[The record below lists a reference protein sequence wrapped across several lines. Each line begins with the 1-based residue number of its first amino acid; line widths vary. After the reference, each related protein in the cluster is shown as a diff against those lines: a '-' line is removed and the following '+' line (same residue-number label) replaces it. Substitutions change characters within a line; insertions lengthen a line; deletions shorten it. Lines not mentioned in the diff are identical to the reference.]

1 MNDETRRFGFSP
13 SPAHGRVPGPYTPL
27 QDEPQDAGDIC
38 TAVGANMK
46 TVPVPQ
52 IQSMKA
58 YILKHHRQM
67 IFDALNESIRAGAL
81 EMPADVD
88 GGEIVLSAA
97 NCTFGAMNFWRYDKY
112 TALAEVI
119 VYPEICTDSGC
130 VPCPLY
136 VELWIDMESGMEFWT
151 GACGYL
157 RDMPERR
164 HWRLSDYMI
173 PILRKDEIEEGA
185 EELLRAFCPNAAT
198 DRREHDPF
206 VLAKRMGLN
215 VERLPLYGRPHTL
228 SMLFFCPE
236 TVMVQEFPATSK
248 DDPPSPYPVTLPGNT
263 ILINTRA
270 VHRDFCQL
278 EIYHECIHY
287 DWHFMF
293 YRLQHMHNND
303 VSALRTRRAVVTDSS
318 GSRNPLRW
326 LE

>member
-38 TAVGANMK
+38 TAVGANTK

-151 GACGYL
+151 AACGYL

-236 TVMVQEFPATSK
+236 TVMVQEFPAKSK
-248 DDPPSPYPVTLPGNT
+248 YDHPSPDTVTLPRKT
-263 ILINTRA
+263 ILINTLA

-278 EIYHECIHY
+278 
-287 DWHFMF
+287 
-293 YRLQHMHNND
+293 
-303 VSALRTRRAVVTDSS
+303 
-318 GSRNPLRW
+318 
-326 LE
+326 

>member
-1 MNDETRRFGFSP
+1 MNDVTRRFGFSP

-136 VELWIDMESGMEFWT
+136 VELWIVCQPFCCAIQPDLSPFGVT
-151 GACGYL
+151 
-157 RDMPERR
+157 ERR
-164 HWRLSDYMI
+164 KACETALSQSR
-173 PILRKDEIEEGA
+173 PQ
-185 EELLRAFCPNAAT
+185 T
-198 DRREHDPF
+198 DPRHRRC
-206 VLAKRMGLN
+206 L
-215 VERLPLYGRPHTL
+215 
-228 SMLFFCPE
+228 
-236 TVMVQEFPATSK
+236 
-248 DDPPSPYPVTLPGNT
+248 
-263 ILINTRA
+263 
-270 VHRDFCQL
+270 
-278 EIYHECIHY
+278 
-287 DWHFMF
+287 
-293 YRLQHMHNND
+293 
-303 VSALRTRRAVVTDSS
+303 S
-318 GSRNPLRW
+318 GSRPLERKRT
-326 LE
+326 LSRPTGRQVRPA

>member
-38 TAVGANMK
+38 TAVGANTK

-151 GACGYL
+151 AACGYL

-198 DRREHDPF
+198 DRREHYPGQDTSTLILLGCVPY
-206 VLAKRMGLN
+206 VLVA
-215 VERLPLYGRPHTL
+215 RP
-228 SMLFFCPE
+228 PGE
-236 TVMVQEFPATSK
+236 NRAT
-248 DDPPSPYPVTLPGNT
+248 
-263 ILINTRA
+263 
-270 VHRDFCQL
+270 C
-278 EIYHECIHY
+278 CIHIHLS
-287 DWHFMF
+287 DMWDRF
-293 YRLQHMHNND
+293 
-303 VSALRTRRAVVTDSS
+303 
-318 GSRNPLRW
+318 
-326 LE
+326 

>member
-1 MNDETRRFGFSP
+1 MNDVTRRFGFSP

-38 TAVGANMK
+38 TAVGANTK

-198 DRREHDPF
+198 DRREHH
-206 VLAKRMGLN
+206 
-215 VERLPLYGRPHTL
+215 RPDL
-228 SMLFFCPE
+228 
-236 TVMVQEFPATSK
+236 
-248 DDPPSPYPVTLPGNT
+248 
-263 ILINTRA
+263 
-270 VHRDFCQL
+270 
-278 EIYHECIHY
+278 
-287 DWHFMF
+287 
-293 YRLQHMHNND
+293 
-303 VSALRTRRAVVTDSS
+303 
-318 GSRNPLRW
+318 
-326 LE
+326 

>member
-1 MNDETRRFGFSP
+1 MNDVTRRFGFSP
-13 SPAHGRVPGPYTPL
+13 NPAHGRVPGPYTPL

-38 TAVGANMK
+38 TAVGANTK

-151 GACGYL
+151 GACGTC
-157 RDMPERR
+157 R
-164 HWRLSDYMI
+164 
-173 PILRKDEIEEGA
+173 
-185 EELLRAFCPNAAT
+185 
-198 DRREHDPF
+198 
-206 VLAKRMGLN
+206 
-215 VERLPLYGRPHTL
+215 
-228 SMLFFCPE
+228 
-236 TVMVQEFPATSK
+236 
-248 DDPPSPYPVTLPGNT
+248 
-263 ILINTRA
+263 
-270 VHRDFCQL
+270 
-278 EIYHECIHY
+278 
-287 DWHFMF
+287 
-293 YRLQHMHNND
+293 ND
-303 VSALRTRRAVVTDSS
+303 GT
-318 GSRNPLRW
+318 GG
-326 LE
+326 

>member
-1 MNDETRRFGFSP
+1 MNDVTRRFGFSP

-119 VYPEICTDSGC
+119 KSLPIRCFRTFFIACTS
-130 VPCPLY
+130 
-136 VELWIDMESGMEFWT
+136 DM
-151 GACGYL
+151 Y
-157 RDMPERR
+157 
-164 HWRLSDYMI
+164 
-173 PILRKDEIEEGA
+173 
-185 EELLRAFCPNAAT
+185 
-198 DRREHDPF
+198 
-206 VLAKRMGLN
+206 
-215 VERLPLYGRPHTL
+215 
-228 SMLFFCPE
+228 
-236 TVMVQEFPATSK
+236 
-248 DDPPSPYPVTLPGNT
+248 
-263 ILINTRA
+263 
-270 VHRDFCQL
+270 
-278 EIYHECIHY
+278 
-287 DWHFMF
+287 
-293 YRLQHMHNND
+293 
-303 VSALRTRRAVVTDSS
+303 
-318 GSRNPLRW
+318 
-326 LE
+326 